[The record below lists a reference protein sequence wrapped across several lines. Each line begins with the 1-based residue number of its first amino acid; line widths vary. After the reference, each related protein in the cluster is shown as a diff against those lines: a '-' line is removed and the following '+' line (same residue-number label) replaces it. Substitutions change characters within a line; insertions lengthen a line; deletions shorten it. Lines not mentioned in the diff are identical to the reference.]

1 MEIVLMQ
8 STEEDDQEDQSG
20 ETNYMSGA
28 LGLIPTD

>member
-1 MEIVLMQ
+1 MQ
-8 STEEDDQEDQSG
+8 STEEQEDEDEDDKDG

>member
-1 MEIVLMQ
+1 MQ
-8 STEEDDQEDQSG
+8 STEEQEDEEEDKEG